1 VHISGTK
8 ALSDGSRF
16 LRRRLVIIIGVRMTS
31 VSLQLLKLILA
42 WHMMLTTLSFVPAI
56 RTNLRRACVP
66 FQTKITGV
74 TPPLQQQ
81 LGALSCQNRAS
92 SSFSSFDSFI
102 EDRVTVVGYGSL
114 LSEKSA
120 RLTVPSLTNFRLG
133 RVSNFRRVFSH
144 PSSGFFK
151 HGIANMETLEIAA
164 FSAENCEGS
173 PGFVVSV
180 FEIPIQ
186 KMDDVM
192 PNGIPRK
199 LYEREAS
206 YDIVE
211 VPFEDT
217 ASKEGASHALM
228 CIRSTDEI
236 FIEKWGQD
244 RFDKLFRH
252 YGIETIWG
260 WSKDSGI
267 RPCPVYLRH
276 CYLAAQ
282 SMGDIC
288 LNSFLDESYLVD
300 RTTTIRQYLDQYPA
314 VLLVQPPP
322 ELAIRYNG

>member
-1 VHISGTK
+1 
-8 ALSDGSRF
+8 
-16 LRRRLVIIIGVRMTS
+16 MTS
-31 VSLQLLKLILA
+31 ISLQLLKLVLA
-42 WHMMLTTLSFVPAI
+42 WHMMLTTLSFVPII
-56 RTNLRRACVP
+56 RTNLKRACVP
-66 FQTKITGV
+66 FQTKIITGV
-74 TPPLQQQ
+74 TPPQQ

-92 SSFSSFDSFI
+92 SSFSRFDSFV

-164 FSAENCEGS
+164 FSAEDCEGS

-186 KMDDVM
+186 NIDDVM
-192 PNGIPRK
+192 PNGVPKK
-199 LYEREAS
+199 LLEREAS

-217 ASKEGASHALM
+217 GSKGGASHALM

-236 FIEKWGQD
+236 FIEKWGQE
-244 RFDKLFRH
+244 RFDKSFRH
-252 YGIETIWG
+252 YGLETIWG

-276 CYLAAQ
+276 CYLAAK

-300 RTTTIRQYLDQYPA
+300 RTTTIRQYLDQYPD
-314 VLLVQPPP
+314 VLLVKPPP
-322 ELAIRYNG
+322 ELAVRYNG

>member
-1 VHISGTK
+1 
-8 ALSDGSRF
+8 
-16 LRRRLVIIIGVRMTS
+16 MTS
-31 VSLQLLKLILA
+31 VSLQLLKLVLV
-42 WHMMLTTLSFVPAI
+42 WHMMLSTLSFVPII
-56 RTNLRRACVP
+56 RTNFKRVCVP
-66 FQTKITGV
+66 FQTKIITSV
-74 TPPLQQQ
+74 TPPQQ

-92 SSFSSFDSFI
+92 SSSSSFSSFDSFV

-164 FSAENCEGS
+164 FSAEDCEGS

-186 KMDDVM
+186 NMDDVM
-192 PNGIPRK
+192 PNGVPKK
-199 LYEREAS
+199 LLEREAS

-217 ASKEGASHALM
+217 GSKGGASHALM

-244 RFDKLFRH
+244 RFDKSFRH
-252 YGIETIWG
+252 YGLETIWG
-260 WSKDSGI
+260 WSQDSGI

-276 CYLAAQ
+276 CYLAAK
-282 SMGDIC
+282 SMGDVC

-300 RTTTIRQYLDQYPA
+300 RTTTIRQYLDQYPD
-314 VLLVQPPP
+314 VLLVEPPP

>member
-1 VHISGTK
+1 VVDFCVASG
-8 ALSDGSRF
+8 
-16 LRRRLVIIIGVRMTS
+16 VIIGVLMTS
-31 VSLQLLKLILA
+31 VSLQLLKLVLV
-42 WHMMLTTLSFVPAI
+42 WHMMLPTLSFVPII
-56 RTNLRRACVP
+56 RTNLKRACVP
-66 FQTKITGV
+66 FQTKIIIGV
-74 TPPLQQQ
+74 TPPKQ
-81 LGALSCQNRAS
+81 LGVLSCQNRAS
-92 SSFSSFDSFI
+92 SSFLSFDSFI

-164 FSAENCEGS
+164 FSAEDWEGS

-186 KMDDVM
+186 SIDDVT
-192 PNGIPRK
+192 PNGVPRK
-199 LYEREAS
+199 LFEREAS

-211 VPFEDT
+211 VPFED
-217 ASKEGASHALM
+217 AGSKRGASHALM
-228 CIRSTDEI
+228 CIRSTDNI

-244 RFDKLFRH
+244 RFDKSFRH
-252 YGIETIWG
+252 YGLETIWG

-276 CYLAAQ
+276 CYLAAK

-300 RTTTIRQYLDQYPA
+300 RTTTIREYLELYPE

>member
-1 VHISGTK
+1 VHGVI
-8 ALSDGSRF
+8 
-16 LRRRLVIIIGVRMTS
+16 LVDPMTS
-31 VSLQLLKLILA
+31 VSIQLLRLVLVCQ
-42 WHMMLTTLSFVPAI
+42 MVLTTLSFVHI
-56 RTNLRRACVP
+56 TRTNLIKRARVSFP
-66 FQTKITGV
+66 AKQIITV
-74 TPPLQQQ
+74 VNPQQ
-81 LGALSCQNRAS
+81 LRALSCQNRAS
-92 SSFSSFDSFI
+92 TSVSSCDSFI
-102 EDRVTVVGYGSL
+102 EDRVTVIGYGSL

-151 HGIANMETLEIAA
+151 QGIANLETLEIAA
-164 FSAENCEGS
+164 ASAEHCEGL

-180 FEIPIQ
+180 FEIPIENR
-186 KMDDVM
+186 DDVT

-199 LYEREAS
+199 LLEREAS

-217 ASKEGASHALM
+217 ENKGGTPYALM
-228 CIRSTDEI
+228 CVRSTDAI
-236 FIEKWGQD
+236 FIKKWGQD
-244 RFDKLFRH
+244 RFDKSFRH

-276 CYLAAQ
+276 CYLAAK

-288 LNSFLDESYLVD
+288 LNSFLDETFLVD
-300 RTTTIRQYLDQYPA
+300 RETTIRQYVERYPE
-314 VLLVQPPP
+314 VLLQQPPP
-322 ELAIRYNG
+322 DLTVRYNG